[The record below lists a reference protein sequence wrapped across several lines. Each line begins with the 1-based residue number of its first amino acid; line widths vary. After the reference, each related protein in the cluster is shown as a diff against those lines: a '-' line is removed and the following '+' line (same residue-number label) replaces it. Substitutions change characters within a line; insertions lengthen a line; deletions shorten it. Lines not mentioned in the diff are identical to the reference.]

1 MFLPFQQAVQ
11 EVYQQIL
18 IDFLTENTFETHVRK
33 RVDEPCHILLFL
45 QSLLQTYEKKPS
57 IHVTVLQKDLILR
70 ENMQKYSRDKG
81 FLAPAAQKTFLEN

>member
-1 MFLPFQQAVQ
+1 M
-11 EVYQQIL
+11 QI
-18 IDFLTENTFETHVRK
+18 
-33 RVDEPCHILLFL
+33 
-45 QSLLQTYEKKPS
+45 YEKKPS